1 MAPGAATLSYF
12 TVLYEDRQTLA
23 TDATSMATPLP
34 LEIVAGVC
42 AATLTVGLLRPASMP
57 DPAAA
62 ASAGWRWP
70 LKLRS
75 ALQGYLMGPGLLQSL
90 GLLALRLAIGVMM
103 IHHGQD
109 KLADPQSFATNYVA
123 ALHLPFPLLM
133 AYAAGYAEILGSWLV
148 IFGLFTP
155 LGALALSGTMAVAGY
170 HHILTSGLNIYVLE
184 LVVLYLGGSAAVL
197 LVGPGRFSFD
207 AGMASGL
214 LDTGS
219 QPDGEGREA
228 SAPKGWL
235 AGLN

>member
-1 MAPGAATLSYF
+1 
-12 TVLYEDRQTLA
+12 
-23 TDATSMATPLP
+23 MATPLP

-42 AATLTVGLLRPASMP
+42 AATLTVGLLRNGSRGDQAVTP
-57 DPAAA
+57 
-62 ASAGWRWP
+62 SATWRLP
-70 LKLRS
+70 LKLRT
-75 ALQGYLMGPGLLQSL
+75 AMQGYLMGPGLLQSL

-133 AYAAGYAEILGSWLV
+133 AYAAGYAEILGSWLL

-207 AGMASGL
+207 AGIAAELLNTNPQAEGEVGQVSG
-214 LDTGS
+214 TT
-219 QPDGEGREA
+219 
-228 SAPKGWL
+228 GWL
-235 AGLN
+235 AGQG